1 MTEKCDGP
9 KAPAKSGAADSAVI
23 LLHGLGA
30 DGHDL
35 FGLAP
40 TIAQRLPNAA
50 IYAPHAP
57 FPCDMAPM
65 GRQWFSMRDL
75 SPETLEAGVRA
86 AAPYI
91 DRFMDEVMAEQG
103 LAPERIALFGFSQGC
118 MMSLHVAPRRAAAI
132 AAVLGYSGALIGA
145 ERLAAEK
152 RSAPFVLLVH
162 GDADEVVP
170 FGAHGAA
177 GAQLEAAGLTVQLV
191 VRSGLGHGID
201 PGGLEVGLD
210 HLQRLLG

>member
-1 MTEKCDGP
+1 MTKTLDGP
-9 KAPAKSGAADSAVI
+9 KAPAKSLKADSAVI

-75 SPETLEAGVRA
+75 APEKLEEGVRA
-86 AAPYI
+86 AASHI
-91 DRFMDEVMAEQG
+91 DRFIDHVMAEDG
-103 LAPERIALFGFSQGC
+103 LGADRIALFGFSQGC
-118 MMSLHVAPRRAAAI
+118 MMSLHVAPRRETAI

-145 ERLAAEK
+145 EKLAAEH
-152 RSAPFVLLVH
+152 RSKPFVLLVH
-162 GDADEVVP
+162 GDSDEVVP
-170 FGAHGAA
+170 FGAHSAA
-177 GAQLEAAGLTVQLV
+177 GAHLEAAGLKVQLV
-191 VRSGLGHGID
+191 VRPGLGHGID

-210 HLQRLLG
+210 HLERLLG